1 MKNGMKKKLD
11 VDDPRYPDLSASFVL
26 GNCEDFREEVDAM
39 EKLIQDKGH
48 IVLVSA
54 KGYPEVAGAGI

>member
-11 VDDPRYPDLSASFVL
+11 VDDPRYPNPSASFVL

-48 IVLVSA
+48 IVLVSR
-54 KGYPEVAGAGI
+54 KGCPEVAGAGI